1 MIVISGG
8 TGFVGSAVVR
18 RLLGEGAP
26 VRVLSR
32 GGRARAGEV
41 CGDLGDP
48 ASLRGLCDG
57 ATVLLSLAS
66 YVGGDER
73 RCDSVNVRGTSALM
87 AEARRAGVPRI
98 VHLSTCAVY
107 GPGPHRGAGVGELAP
122 APVSAASRSRL
133 AGEAS
138 VLAVGGTV
146 LRAPLVTGYGDRWAV
161 PALVDAFRR
170 VPAGWGGGSGLASFV
185 DVMDLARLVA
195 ALAVTPR
202 AVPAG
207 VLHAGHPEPVRNGA
221 LMEALAAYGVLPHA
235 PDAGGSLAWE
245 DCLAGLRARPG
256 WVSERQFSLLAGDMW
271 YRSDRAWELAGIDP
285 GPGPLGRLGVAA
297 GWYRARGGVSPE
309 GVAGVRPSPWKAPV
323 VGVVAGA
330 VSVGAGG
337 SASVRVGDP
346 VSVRAG
352 GSASGLVPGQRRGGW
367 RAVPAG
373 VEAGAGAGVGVGVG
387 AGAGVRGGVQQVEI
401 RAGALA

>member
-18 RLLGEGAP
+18 RLLGEGVP

-32 GGRARAGEV
+32 ERRVSGGRAGAGAGGV

-48 ASLRGLCDG
+48 GSLRGLCDG
-57 ATVLLSLAS
+57 ASVLLSLAS

-73 RCDSVNVRGTSALM
+73 RCDDVNVRGTSALM

-107 GPGPHRGAGVGELAP
+107 GTGPHRGAGEGELDP

-133 AGEAS
+133 AGEAP
-138 VLAVGGTV
+138 VLAAGGTV

-170 VPAGWGGGSGLASFV
+170 VPAGWAGGNGLASFV

-202 AVPAG
+202 ALPGG

-221 LMEALAAYGVLPHA
+221 LMGALAEYGVLAHA
-235 PDAGGSLAWE
+235 PGAGGSLGWDA
-245 DCLAGLRARPG
+245 CLAGLRARPG

-271 YRSDRAWELAGIDP
+271 YRSDMAWELGGVDP
-285 GPGPLGRLGVAA
+285 GPGPLRRLGVAA
-297 GWYRARGGVSPE
+297 AWYRARGGAAPE
-309 GVAGVRPSPWKAPV
+309 AEVGDGAVAEA
-323 VGVVAGA
+323 VAGA
-330 VSVGAGG
+330 GVDVAGAGAGG
-337 SASVRVGDP
+337 VGWG
-346 VSVRAG
+346 AG
-352 GSASGLVPGQRRGGW
+352 SGLLAGLVPGQRGGR

-373 VEAGAGAGVGVGVG
+373 AEVG
-387 AGAGVRGGVQQVEI
+387 AR
-401 RAGALA
+401 R

>member
-18 RLLGEGAP
+18 RLLGEGAA

-32 GGRARAGEV
+32 ERRVPGGRAGTGGV

-48 ASLRGLCDG
+48 DSLRGLCDG
-57 ATVLLSLAS
+57 ASVLLSLAS

-73 RCDSVNVRGTSALM
+73 RCDDVNVRGTSALM

-107 GPGPHRGAGVGELAP
+107 GPGPHRGAGEGELDP

-133 AGEAS
+133 AGEAP
-138 VLAVGGTV
+138 VLAAGGTV

-170 VPAGWGGGSGLASFV
+170 VPAGWAGGKGLASFV
-185 DVMDLARLVA
+185 DVMDLARLLA

-202 AVPAG
+202 ALPGG

-221 LMEALAAYGVLPHA
+221 LMGALAEYGVLPHA
-235 PDAGGSLAWE
+235 PGAGGSLEWDA
-245 DCLAGLRARPG
+245 CLAGLRARPG

-271 YRSDRAWELAGIDP
+271 YRSDTAWALGGVDP
-285 GPGPLGRLGVAA
+285 GPGPLRRLGVAA
-297 GWYRARGGVSPE
+297 AWYRARGGVAPE
-309 GVAGVRPSPWKAPV
+309 VEVSVEAEADVSGAGAGAGVDRAGAGAGAGAGVGVAAGA
-323 VGVVAGA
+323 GAGAGAGA
-330 VSVGAGG
+330 VGWGAG
-337 SASVRVGDP
+337 
-346 VSVRAG
+346 AG
-352 GSASGLVPGQRRGGW
+352 LLAGLVPGQRRG
-367 RAVPAG
+367 RRVAP
-373 VEAGAGAGVGVGVG
+373 VG
-387 AGAGVRGGVQQVEI
+387 AEVGACR
-401 RAGALA
+401 

>member
-18 RLLGEGAP
+18 RLLREGVP
-26 VRVLSR
+26 VRMLSR
-32 GGRARAGEV
+32 GAEARSVYAGAGEV
-41 CGDLGDP
+41 RGDLSDP

-57 ATVLLSLAS
+57 ASVLLSLAS

-73 RCDSVNVRGTSALM
+73 RCADVNVRGTSALM
-87 AEARRAGVPRI
+87 AEARRAGVARV

-107 GPGPHRGAGVGELAP
+107 GPGPHRDAGVGELDP

-133 AGEAS
+133 AGEAA

-146 LRAPLVTGYGDRWAV
+146 LRAPLVSGFGDRWAV

-170 VPAGWGGGSGLASFV
+170 VPAGWGGGRGLASFI

-202 AVPAG
+202 ALPGG

-221 LMEALAAYGVLPHA
+221 LMGALADYGVLPHA
-235 PDAGGSLAWE
+235 PDAGGSLGWE
-245 DCLAGLRARPG
+245 ACLAGLRARPG
-256 WVSERQFSLLAGDMW
+256 WVSERQFALLAGDMW
-271 YRSDRAWELAGIDP
+271 YRSDRAWELGGVDP

-297 GWYRARGGVSPE
+297 GWYRARGG
-309 GVAGVRPSPWKAPV
+309 AAPD
-323 VGVVAGA
+323 GVVSGA
-330 VSVGAGG
+330 VAVTAAVTTAGP
-337 SASVRVGDP
+337 A
-346 VSVRAG
+346 AG
-352 GSASGLVPGQRRGGW
+352 LAAGLVPGQRDGR
-367 RAVPAG
+367 
-373 VEAGAGAGVGVGVG
+373 
-387 AGAGVRGGVQQVEI
+387 RGGVQ
-401 RAGALA
+401 AGARAAVHVGVEVGVQLGVQVGVQAGAQGGVQYVETPAGAVA